1 MDILL
6 IIYDAI
12 DDLNLDLN
20 DEEKIEKSESTE
32 IFGSNSRIDS
42 MGLVNL
48 ITVIEEKLEEKTG
61 KFISIADEKAMSLSS
76 SPFKNVLSLKNYI
89 EDLINGK

>member
-6 IIYDAI
+6 IIYEAI
-12 DDLNLDLN
+12 DELNLDLN

-32 IFGSNSRIDS
+32 IFGSASRIDS

-48 ITVIEEKLEEKTG
+48 ITIIEEKLEEKTG
-61 KFISIADEKAMSLSS
+61 KFISIADEKAMSLIS
-76 SPFKNVLSLKNYI
+76 SPFKNVQTLKNYI
-89 EDLINGK
+89 EDLVNEK

>member
-6 IIYDAI
+6 IIYEAI

>member
-1 MDILL
+1 MDSLK
-6 IIYDAI
+6 IIYEAI
-12 DDLNLDLN
+12 DELNLDFN

-32 IFGSNSRIDS
+32 IFGSKSRIDS

-48 ITVIEEKLEEKTG
+48 ITIIEEKLEEETG
-61 KFISIADEKAMSLSS
+61 KFISIADEKAMSLNS

-89 EDLINGK
+89 DSLINEK